1 MGRGFGW
8 LWAAYSVSALGTW
21 LAFDALALVAIFVL
35 EAGPG
40 EVSALKAAGL
50 AVGAVLAVPLGPW
63 VEFRRKRPVMVATD
77 LVRCAAVMS
86 VPLAFALDMLTFQQ
100 LLVVAVAT
108 AVADNAFQA
117 ASGAHLKTLVPK
129 QDLLTATSRF
139 EATTWTASIIG
150 PPLGGLAVAWLGTV
164 TTLAVDAASYLLSAL
179 GIRAIRT
186 PEPPPARP
194 TGRRKDLVAGWRHIL
209 THPTLRPLLANTVL
223 VSGLI
228 IATSPLLAVLML
240 ADLGFTPTQYGL
252 AFGAACT
259 GGLLGS
265 RLARPLAARF
275 GHRRTLLVAGT
286 LRACWSVWLALIGPG
301 PLGLAVVIVVEF
313 GLVLCMGVFTPVF
326 ATHRLNHIPPHL
338 VARTLSAWSV
348 TTKAG
353 CAAMSALWGVLA
365 HFTGARTA
373 IAIAG
378 VLILASPL
386 LLPRRTILDSQ
397 SRAA

>member
-1 MGRGFGW
+1 
-8 LWAAYSVSALGTW
+8 LWASYSVSALGTW

-35 EAGPG
+35 NAGPG

-50 AVGAVLAVPLGPW
+50 AVGALLAVPLGPW
-63 VEFRRKRPVMVATD
+63 VEFRRKRPVMVAAD

-86 VPLAFALDMLTFQQ
+86 VPVAFALDLLTLPQ
-100 LLVVAVAT
+100 LLVVAIAT
-108 AVADNAFQA
+108 AAADNAFQSA
-117 ASGAHLKTLVPK
+117 GGAHLKTLVPK
-129 QDLLTATSRF
+129 QDLLTANSRF
-139 EATTWTASIIG
+139 EATTWTASIVG
-150 PPLGGLAVAWLGTV
+150 PPLGGLAVAWLGPV
-164 TTLAVDAASYLLSAL
+164 ATLAADAGSYLLSAL
-179 GIRAIRT
+179 GLRAIRT
-186 PEPPPARP
+186 PEPPPARRE
-194 TGRRKDLVAGWRHIL
+194 GRRADLVAGWRYVL
-209 THPTLRPLLANTVL
+209 AHPTLRPLLANTVL

-252 AFGAACT
+252 AFGLACT

-265 RLARPLAARF
+265 RLARPLATRF
-275 GHRRTLLVAGT
+275 GQRRTLLVTGT
-286 LRACWSVWLALIGPG
+286 LRACWSVWLAFVGPG

-313 GLVLCMGVFTPVF
+313 GLVLCMGVFMPVF
-326 ATHRLNHIPPHL
+326 ATHRLEQVPTHL

-348 TTKAG
+348 TTRAG

-365 HFTGARTA
+365 HLTSTRAA

-386 LLPRRTILDSQ
+386 LLPRART
-397 SRAA
+397 